1 MPYGK
6 EVHLEQ
12 LVPGSPEYQDVICK
26 VQATVAGVN
35 ILKIERIQNPA
46 LYQAYIVKKDKL
58 DKIVNGN
65 TEKQLFHGTDGKN
78 IPKINTQ
85 GFNRSLA
92 GKNGKC
98 KV

>member
-12 LVPGSPEYQDVICK
+12 LASGSPEYQDVICK
-26 VQATVAGVN
+26 FQATVAGVN

-46 LYQAYIVKKDKL
+46 LYQAYMVKKQKL
-58 DKIVNGN
+58 EKKVNGDN
-65 TEKQLFHGTDGKN
+65 EKQLFHGTDGKN
-78 IPKINTQ
+78 ITNINTQ
-85 GFNRSLA
+85 GFNRSFA